1 MNQSLTSAVPVGRP
15 QATYRPAL
23 DGLRSVAVGLVFIA
37 HAGLIHIGG
46 GLGVDIFFVLSGFL
60 ITAILL
66 REVETSGTI
75 RLRRFYVRRLFRLY
89 PALFVMLTAVL
100 LLYVFYEKSWPGD
113 KSFSALIAGTY
124 SANVYM
130 TAGGGMID
138 PFSHTWSLAME
149 EQFYLLWP
157 LVILGAHR
165 LRIPRKQLA
174 WAVAVLAA
182 ASFGACFVFASTAPY
197 SPLLRS
203 GGLLVGSLAA
213 IILGRRQWHSK
224 SASLAAASVI
234 LAMLFLEGQGYVGRT
249 LTLPVVSIAAVFVV
263 LELAN
268 GRGFMTKALSHPV
281 LARLGLT
288 SYGFYLWHY
297 PIIYVLRSVGFD
309 PVMVWLV
316 GLPLSLL
323 AGELSYRLVE
333 VPLLRLRPAVE
344 SRQPVAA

>member
-1 MNQSLTSAVPVGRP
+1 MNQSLTFAAPVGRP
-15 QATYRPAL
+15 QVTYRPAL

-37 HAGLIHIGG
+37 HAGLIPIAG
-46 GLGVDIFFVLSGFL
+46 GLGVDIFFVISGFL
-60 ITAILL
+60 ITGILL

-75 RLRRFYVRRLFRLY
+75 RLRRFYIRRLFRLY
-89 PALFVMLTAVL
+89 PALIVMLAAVL
-100 LLYVFYEKSWPGD
+100 LLYALYEKSWPTD
-113 KSFSALIAGTY
+113 KAVSALVAGTY
-124 SANVYM
+124 TANVYM

-157 LVILGAHR
+157 LALLGAHR
-165 LRIPRKQLA
+165 LRVSQKHLA

-182 ASFGACFVFASTAPY
+182 ASFGAWFIFASTAPY
-197 SPLLRS
+197 SPLLKG

-213 IILGRRQWHSK
+213 ITLGRRQWHSK
-224 SASLAAASVI
+224 AASSVAAVVI
-234 LAMLFLEGQGYVGRT
+234 FAMLFLNGLGYIERT
-249 LTLPVVSIAAVFVV
+249 WALPAVSIAAVFVV

-268 GRGFMTKALSHPV
+268 GRSVMTKALEHPI

-297 PIIYVLRSVGFD
+297 PIIYVLRAIGLD
-309 PVMVWLV
+309 PVVVWLV

-333 VPLLRLRPAVE
+333 VPMLKLRPVVE
-344 SRQPVAA
+344 PRQKVVA